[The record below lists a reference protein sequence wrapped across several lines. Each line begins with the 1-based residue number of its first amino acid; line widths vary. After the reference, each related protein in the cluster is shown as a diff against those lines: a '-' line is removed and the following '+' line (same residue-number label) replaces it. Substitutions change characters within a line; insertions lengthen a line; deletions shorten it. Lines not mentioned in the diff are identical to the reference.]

1 MSVSEPGKITVP
13 WATGGLKNA
22 IPANAN
28 PTTGNAG
35 YDQGFPPV
43 NMTPKVAGGIPPFG
57 QDFNGILFEIT
68 TILRYMQA
76 GGLPTYSSSLSTAI
90 GGYSKG
96 AVVIGSDGLTLFHSQ
111 VDNNTNDPNTNP
123 TGWLP
128 TISNPYP
135 VGAPIPWPTAVPP
148 AGFLVLNGQSFNT
161 TTYPKLAAAYPSGVL
176 PDARAQVVRG
186 WDNGRGIDV
195 GRSLLSEQGDAI
207 RNITAQLFMRPSSGN
222 AGVGTITAGA
232 GAFGNV
238 VIGGGNPGV
247 SSMSTGAN
255 ATSDVIAFNASNVV
269 PTASENRVRNISF
282 NYIVRAA

>member
-68 TILRYMQA
+68 NILRYMQA
-76 GGLPTYSSSLSTAI
+76 GGLPTFSSSMSTAI

-96 AVVIGSDGLTLFHSQ
+96 AVVIGNDGLTQFHSQ

-128 TISNPYP
+128 VVSNSYP
-135 VGAPIPWPTAVPP
+135 VGAPIPWPTPVPP
-148 AGFLVLNGQSFNT
+148 AGFLAANGQSFSSAS
-161 TTYPKLAAAYPSGVL
+161 YPKLLAAYPTGTL
-176 PDARAQVVRG
+176 PDLRG
-186 WDNGRGIDV
+186 EFIRGLDSGRGVDP
-195 GRSLLSEQGDAI
+195 GRAI
-207 RNITAQLFMRPSSGN
+207 LTAQLDAFQN
-222 AGVGTITAGA
+222 FTGTIGSRPLSGTNGAIAVSA
-232 GAFGNV
+232 GAFSTQSQVGAS
-238 VIGGGNPGV
+238 G
-247 SSMSTGAN
+247 SSPIATGAGTFN
-255 ATSDVIAFNASNVV
+255 LDVTTLNPATVAR
-269 PTASENRVRNISF
+269 TAAETRPRNISF
-282 NYIVRAA
+282 YYIVRAA